1 MESVGPFSMKHVNEV
16 KSPGPQESQK
26 GERSKMTIKKEG
38 THSSTQ
44 VRNKFAYSIA
54 AGSSIRMES
63 VRPFSIK
70 SVHQVKSTKWPTYL
84 SKGEGPVKSSDA
96 HTPARS
102 KVKTSQVAHVPPQG
116 QRSVQCSSARSKSSG
131 AAQIPPNG
139 PGLCQ

>member
-1 MESVGPFSMKHVNEV
+1 MKHVNEV

-116 QRSVQCSSARSKSSG
+116 QRSVAQQGQSQVERPRYLQMVKAYVSNSS
-131 AAQIPPNG
+131 NFN
-139 PGLCQ
+139 